1 MAGPATNTASL
12 AVLWKTIGRRATL
25 IYLTTIIAGAI
36 LGGVAFDTWFSVAFQ
51 KSYTAVHHADGWFDW
66 VKTGGSVVL
75 ALLLVHSLWPG
86 KKTPGCEMPEALS
99 SLEITVLGMTCNH
112 CKMSVENAAKSIPG
126 VTNAEAIPSENKLR
140 IFGQANVQAIKK
152 AVESAGYTLP

>member
-1 MAGPATNTASL
+1 
-12 AVLWKTIGRRATL
+12 
-25 IYLTTIIAGAI
+25 
-36 LGGVAFDTWFSVAFQ
+36 
-51 KSYTAVHHADGWFDW
+51 
-66 VKTGGSVVL
+66 
-75 ALLLVHSLWPG
+75 
-86 KKTPGCEMPEALS
+86 MPEALS